1 MYVNLEEQQVLDILN
16 ELLEKYDNKG
26 AREVRD
32 GHTRVSV
39 FGKQLRFDLS
49 KSFPLLTHR
58 QFFMRGIFEELM
70 WMLRGQ
76 TDNKI
81 LEDKN
86 VRIWSPWNN
95 IMDQNNPT
103 DMGLIYGHQWRNFG
117 EVRVKGHSFKKHIE
131 DTRWSY
137 ENDIAQKGFDQIE
150 WLLNEIKTN
159 PNSSRLI
166 VSGWNPNDIPKAVLP
181 CCHTLFQFFV
191 EDGKLSCQLYQRS
204 SDISLAGGFNIA
216 QYALMTHFIAQQCDL
231 EVGEFIWTLGDVHL
245 YGNQIDD
252 VREMVSR
259 HTNAFPQIEIIKAK
273 DLYSYEWEDIKLI
286 NYTHSGRMGD
296 LKVAV

>member
-1 MYVNLEEQQVLDILN
+1 M
-16 ELLEKYDNKG
+16 
-26 AREVRD
+26 
-32 GHTRVSV
+32 
-39 FGKQLRFDLS
+39 
-49 KSFPLLTHR
+49 
-58 QFFMRGIFEELM
+58 
-70 WMLRGQ
+70 
-76 TDNKI
+76 
-81 LEDKN
+81 
-86 VRIWSPWNN
+86 
-95 IMDQNNPT
+95 
-103 DMGLIYGHQWRNFG
+103 
-117 EVRVKGHSFKKHIE
+117 
-131 DTRWSY
+131 
-137 ENDIAQKGFDQIE
+137 
-150 WLLNEIKTN
+150 
-159 PNSSRLI
+159 
-166 VSGWNPNDIPKAVLP
+166 
-181 CCHTLFQFFV
+181 
-191 EDGKLSCQLYQRS
+191 S

>member
-58 QFFMRGIFEELM
+58 QFFMRGIFQELM

-117 EVRVKGHSFKKHIE
+117 ETWHSEYEGHGMGGYDHYNRIKV
-131 DTRWSY
+131 
-137 ENDIAQKGFDQIE
+137 QKGFDQIE

-159 PNSSRLI
+159 SNSSRLI

-191 EDGKLSCQLYQRS
+191 EDGKLSCQLYQRK
-204 SDISLAGGFNIA
+204 L
-216 QYALMTHFIAQQCDL
+216 
-231 EVGEFIWTLGDVHL
+231 
-245 YGNQIDD
+245 
-252 VREMVSR
+252 VRPFRV
-259 HTNAFPQIEIIKAK
+259 I
-273 DLYSYEWEDIKLI
+273 
-286 NYTHSGRMGD
+286 
-296 LKVAV
+296 

>member
-1 MYVNLEEQQVLDILN
+1 MFAFGLLGIILW
-16 ELLEKYDNKG
+16 
-26 AREVRD
+26 
-32 GHTRVSV
+32 T
-39 FGKQLRFDLS
+39 
-49 KSFPLLTHR
+49 P
-58 QFFMRGIFEELM
+58 
-70 WMLRGQ
+70 
-76 TDNKI
+76 
-81 LEDKN
+81 
-86 VRIWSPWNN
+86 
-95 IMDQNNPT
+95 NNPT

-117 EVRVKGHSFKKHIE
+117 ETWHSEYEGHGMGGYDHYNRIKV
-131 DTRWSY
+131 
-137 ENDIAQKGFDQIE
+137 QKGFDQIE

-166 VSGWNPNDIPKAVLP
+166 VSGWNPNDIPNAVLP

-273 DLYSYEWEDIKLI
+273 DLYSYEWEDITIK
-286 NYTHSGRMGD
+286 NYTHS
-296 LKVAV
+296 